1 MREAEAELD
10 TLRQFITENV
20 VLSAAGAVLG
30 LWLARAGVLLMRTY
44 PASLPRTSEV
54 M

>member
-1 MREAEAELD
+1 MAGWTASPMREAEAELD

-30 LWLARAGVLLMRTY
+30 LWLARAGCC
-44 PASLPRTSEV
+44 
-54 M
+54 